1 LVQRY
6 FWFSLVFL
14 RFPWF
19 IFHCFWLG

>member
-19 IFHCFWLG
+19 IFRYFWLG